1 MRFHRNRV
9 PPKERVLFDLFLGPT
24 MPRGNVSE
32 FSVEQLELAWWAYGA
47 EIMGDW
53 RGERPGFRPW
63 AFWAFEV
70 GEEEPETEEE
80 RMVRLAELDLLTEE
94 ELAELAERR
103 TWTDIND
110 GTEHPDHG
118 ASDLYQRVSEALP

>member
-1 MRFHRNRV
+1 MRFHRL

-24 MPRGNVSE
+24 VPRGNVSE

-47 EIMGDW
+47 EIMEDW
-53 RGERPGFRPW
+53 KGGRPGCRPW

-70 GEEEPETEEE
+70 GEEAPETEKE
-80 RMVRLAELDLLTEE
+80 RILRLAELDLLTED

-103 TWTDIND
+103 TWTDINN
-110 GTEHPDHG
+110 GIQHPDEAAVG
-118 ASDLYQRVSEALP
+118 LYERVSEALP